1 MCAAIAASASSPL
14 GEELKERVDTPAMPN
29 SRHKNITLARNLR
42 RNQTA
47 AEARLWSR
55 LRKNGLG
62 VKFRRQVPIGPYIA
76 DFASRTT
83 MLVIEA
89 DGGQHG
95 EMEAADHQRTEF
107 LERRGYRVLRFWNM
121 DILGDTDSVMD
132 VIAEAVH
139 WAMHPENEKD

>member
-1 MCAAIAASASSPL
+1 
-14 GEELKERVDTPAMPN
+14 
-29 SRHKNITLARNLR
+29 
-42 RNQTA
+42 
-47 AEARLWSR
+47 
-55 LRKNGLG
+55 
-62 VKFRRQVPIGPYIA
+62 
-76 DFASRTT
+76 

-95 EMEAADHQRTEF
+95 EMKEADRERTVF

-139 WAMHPENEKD
+139 WAVHPENRED

>member
-1 MCAAIAASASSPL
+1 
-14 GEELKERVDTPAMPN
+14 MPS
-29 SRHKNITLARNLR
+29 SRHKNITLARTLR

-55 LRKNGLG
+55 LRKNALG

-76 DFASRTT
+76 DFASRTA

-95 EMEAADHQRTEF
+95 EMKEADRERTVF

-121 DILGDTDSVMD
+121 DILGNTDSVMD
-132 VIAEAVH
+132 VIAEALH
-139 WAMHPENEKD
+139 WAVHPGNRQD